1 MAVNYKPNSVVWEI
15 TWKCNA
21 NCIHCGS
28 DCVSREK
35 PNQLTTN
42 ECLGIIKDLYRIGA
56 KKVTLSGGDPLLRED
71 FPILAEE
78 IKKYNMDL
86 AFITNGIALDDAK
99 IKLIKELKPRSFGI
113 SIDGADEYIH
123 DYIRGHKGCLNNALE
138 SLIKL
143 RQVGIIPS
151 VVTTVHKLN
160 YPQLPLLRDMLIIIG
175 VGAWQIQY
183 ADFIGRMD
191 QSFMIT
197 EAQFKKIAEFI
208 YETQQQYGRRI
219 YVTGADVTGYMDD
232 LSKKIGMTNWQ
243 GCQAGMRVLGLG
255 SDGSVRGCLS
265 QQIDKYIE
273 GNIRERSLYDIWNDP
288 NSFSYN
294 RNFDINTLGGY
305 CRECGHAQICKG
317 GCSRSATN
325 HSDFRCNR
333 YCLYKIS
340 KCGFSDEYNS
350 KTYFTKDEIASIYS
364 KVRLLPDEFYEK
376 YVYSDDILG
385 K

>member
-1 MAVNYKPNSVVWEI
+1 MTNYKLNSVVWEI

-28 DCVSREK
+28 DCISKEK
-35 PNQLTTN
+35 PNQLTTG
-42 ECLGIIKDLYRIGA
+42 ECLEIIKDLYRIGA

-71 FPILAEE
+71 FPILAGE
-78 IKKYNMDL
+78 IKKYGMNL
-86 AFITNGIALDDAK
+86 GFITNGIALNDAK
-99 IKLIKELKPRSFGI
+99 IKLIKELKPRAFGI

-143 RQVGIIPS
+143 KQVGIIPS

-160 YPQLPLLRDMLIIIG
+160 YPQLPRLRDMLVVIG
-175 VGAWQIQY
+175 IGAWQVQY

-191 QSFMIT
+191 QSCMIT
-197 EAQFKKIAEFI
+197 EAQFEKIAEFI
-208 YETQQQYGRRI
+208 YETQQYYGKKMYI
-219 YVTGADVTGYMDD
+219 TGADVTGYMDD
-232 LSKKIGMTNWQ
+232 LSKKIGMVNWA
-243 GCQAGMRVLGLG
+243 GCGAGIGVLGLG
-255 SDGSVRGCLS
+255 SDGTVRGCLS

-273 GNIRERSLYDIWNDP
+273 GNIRECSLYDIWNNP

-294 RNFDINTLGGY
+294 RNFDISTLGGY
-305 CRECGHAQICKG
+305 CKECKYAQICKG
-317 GCSRSATN
+317 GCYRAATN
-325 HSDFRCNR
+325 QSDCRCNP

-340 KCGFSDEYNS
+340 ELGFSDEYNS
-350 KTYFTKDEIASIYS
+350 RTFFSKDEIANIYN
-364 KVRLLPDEFYEK
+364 KIRPLPEEFYEK
-376 YVYSDDILG
+376 YTYEENILG